1 MNPTLGLVVALA
13 VEAHSLFGRRHWH
26 RIDQWQIHYRDLD
39 DGTRLICICSGMGMD
54 NAFSAALWLIDQGVT
69 ALAIMGVAGGLDPAL
84 KAGDMVLADMVFED
98 REKKDPIWNTD
109 PICTELALEVLA
121 ARGIP
126 IKRGSIITTRD
137 AVITVDGKKTL
148 HKQSRA
154 LAVDMESAAVA
165 RAAGQAGLP
174 FFVLRA
180 ICDAAN
186 QSVSGDLFHSLDA
199 NGKVQLPILLGKILR
214 RPFLIVELLRMR
226 KLFVAALNT
235 LKKGWRA
242 LVVTNNWVETLASRQ
257 QDAPNPKGRD
267 L

>member
-1 MNPTLGLVVALA
+1 MKPTLGLVVALA
-13 VEAHSLFGRRHWH
+13 VEAHSLLGRRHWR
-26 RIDQWQIHYRDLD
+26 RIDQRPIYYRDLD

-69 ALAIMGVAGGLDPAL
+69 GLAIMGVAGGLDPAL
-84 KAGDMVLADMVFED
+84 KTGDLVLADMVFED
-98 REKKDPIWNTD
+98 RGKKDPIWNAD
-109 PICTELALEVLA
+109 PICAELALGALA

-126 IKRGSIITTRD
+126 VKRGSIITTRR
-137 AVITVDGKKTL
+137 AVITVDEKKTL
-148 HKQSRA
+148 YKQSRA

-199 NGKVQLPILLGKILR
+199 NGNVQFPILLGKLLR
-214 RPFLIVELLRMR
+214 RPSLAVELLHMR
-226 KLFVAALNT
+226 KLFVTSLYT
-235 LKKGWRA
+235 LKNGWRV
-242 LVVTNNWVETLASRQ
+242 LITNNWVETLASMQ
-257 QDAPNPKGRD
+257 QGALNSKRRD